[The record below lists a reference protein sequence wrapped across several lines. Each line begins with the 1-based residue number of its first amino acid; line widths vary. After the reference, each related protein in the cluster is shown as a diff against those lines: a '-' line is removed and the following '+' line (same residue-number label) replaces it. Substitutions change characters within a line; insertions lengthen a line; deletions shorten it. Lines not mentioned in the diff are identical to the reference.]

1 MRDEVK
7 DCFTT
12 WFLASL
18 SCALLWSAGAGAEV
32 PTIEPTPVDEQP
44 ATPDPEPKDE
54 TERWVPALAVFS
66 GVLIQRTEAGVVS
79 SVRPA
84 PSELPN
90 VPPPG
95 TPFDG
100 DDLFVN
106 PFVGGTVELMTPG
119 LSFAPG
125 RPRLFLHGDF
135 AAQFG
140 FERDVVKEG
149 NPGEMPRVDSEGRP
163 IPELAISGQ
172 GSVVTAETE
181 QFVFSA
187 GAGVA
192 FTLEAWERRL
202 RIKPSVEYIQEE
214 IDVTG
219 IVHRAEDTT
228 PPPAPGDTTADR
240 FIEMGGSGKKTY
252 RGIGPGLEVELDT
265 ARAGPFM
272 LTIFLNGA
280 AYKILGDREILFTD
294 SYTDEF
300 GTETAAWSFEKDP
313 WSYRAGVGL
322 RFRWLPE

>member
-7 DCFTT
+7 GRFTT
-12 WFLASL
+12 WLLAGL
-18 SCALLWSAGAGAEV
+18 VCALLGAAGAGAEV
-32 PTIEPTPVDEQP
+32 PTIEPTPVDEKP
-44 ATPDPEPKDE
+44 AASEPEPKDE
-54 TERWVPALAVFS
+54 TDRWVPALAVFS
-66 GVLIQRTEAGVVS
+66 GVLVQKVEATVVS

-84 PSELPN
+84 PSDLPDQ
-90 VPPPG
+90 PPPG

-100 DDLFVN
+100 DDVAVD
-106 PFVGGTVELMTPG
+106 PFVGGTAELMTPG
-119 LSFAPG
+119 LSFVPG
-125 RPRLFLHGDF
+125 RPRLFLHGDV

-149 NPGEMPRVDSEGRP
+149 NPGEMPRVDDGGLP
-163 IPELAISGQ
+163 IPELAVPGQ
-172 GSVVTAETE
+172 GSVVTAEAG
-181 QFVFSA
+181 QFLFSA

-192 FTLEAWERRL
+192 FTVEAWERRL
-202 RIKPSVEYIQEE
+202 RIKPSVEYMQEKIE
-214 IDVTG
+214 VTG
-219 IVHRAEDTT
+219 VVHRAEDTNPDDPST
-228 PPPAPGDTTADR
+228 VADR
-240 FIEMGGSGKKTY
+240 FIEMQGSGKKTY

-280 AYKILGDREILFTD
+280 AYKILGDREISFTD
-294 SYTDEF
+294 SFTDEH